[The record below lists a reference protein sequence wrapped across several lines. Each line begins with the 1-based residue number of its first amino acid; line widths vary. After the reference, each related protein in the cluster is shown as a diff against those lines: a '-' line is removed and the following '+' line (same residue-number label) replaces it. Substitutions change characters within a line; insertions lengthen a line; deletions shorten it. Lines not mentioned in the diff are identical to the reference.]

1 VIGHQASRAKSH
13 TLFRHSLKE
22 TLFSPLSPEFDSM
35 NCENTSQLKINARI
49 ITGRSRLLLRSRVN

>member
-1 VIGHQASRAKSH
+1 
-13 TLFRHSLKE
+13 
-22 TLFSPLSPEFDSM
+22 M